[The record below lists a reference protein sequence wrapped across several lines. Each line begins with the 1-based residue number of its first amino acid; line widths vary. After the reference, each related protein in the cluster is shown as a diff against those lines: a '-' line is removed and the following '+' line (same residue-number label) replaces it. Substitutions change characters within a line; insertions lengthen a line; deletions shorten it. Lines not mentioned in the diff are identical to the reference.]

1 MTDTLE
7 LDFVDDETCAGFRLQ
22 RLEIL
27 NWGTF
32 NNKIWTF
39 NLEGKNAL
47 LTGDIG
53 SGKST
58 LVDAVTTLLVPA
70 HRIAYNKAA
79 GADNKERSLRSYVL
93 GYYKS
98 ERMENSAGGKP
109 VALRDHRHYSVIL
122 GIFHNEGF
130 DQTVTLAQV
139 FSLKDASAKPTPFYV
154 TADRPLTIA
163 ENFSG
168 FGKDINNLRKNLRKG
183 GAEIFD
189 SFPPYGTW
197 FRRRFGINN
206 EQAMEL
212 FHQTV
217 SMKSVG
223 NLTDFVRS
231 HMLEPFDVAQRIKH
245 LIAHFEDL
253 NRAHEAILKAR
264 LQVERLTPL
273 VEECDRHALIMLDA
287 DRMRAGRDALTG
299 WFATLKHALLEKRL
313 INLNDECQRHEN
325 TLAQVGEQ
333 LQENRQQ
340 ERQLRAD
347 IASNGGD
354 RLEQLSLEIGQRQQ
368 EKNRRQQAA
377 NNYNGLLER
386 LALPAVRDS
395 DSWVETR
402 LLLQKNAG
410 ALIDSEAELQQQRN
424 DVALALS
431 RQRDA
436 HKLLTEEIN
445 DLRQRRSN
453 IDSRQI
459 KLRSAMCDA
468 LALSEEQLPFVGEL
482 LAVREEE
489 QAWEGAAER
498 LLHGFGLSVLV
509 ADTHYPQ
516 VSKWVETNH
525 LYGRLSYFRVNLA
538 QHNALVLPAPGSL
551 SEKLQIKPDTG
562 WHDWLDR
569 RIHQQF
575 NHVCCETLEQFRR
588 ESKAVTR
595 SGQIKSP
602 GDRHDKDDRHNINDR
617 SRYILGWSNQ
627 QKIAALEKQSQALER
642 EIAELGSE
650 LAAVESQLKVLQQ
663 QRDIYTRLG
672 EHNDFQTLNWQPVA
686 QEISRLE
693 SEKLA
698 LERASDR
705 LTVLNQQLE
714 DTLNTIGNLE
724 KAHTEKTGL
733 LGRAQEKIERA
744 EEMLQDVN
752 TLRQQAEQQGIHRH
766 YPQLETWR
774 SEALPER
781 LITLESCDNCQQEM
795 RSWLQDKIDA
805 EDKKQA
811 RSRDKIINSMAQYNR
826 DYPLETQETDASLES
841 ADEYRQML
849 NALQADDLPRFEARF
864 KQLLNENTINEIASF
879 QSQLNRER
887 ETIRERIERI
897 NNSLVPVDYNTGRY
911 IALLAESTT
920 DTDIRDFQSE
930 LRACTENTLTGS
942 EDDQYSEQK
951 FLQVRAIIER
961 FRGREGLSELD
972 KRWSTK
978 VTDVRNWFTFSAS
991 ERWREDNT
999 EHEHYSDSG
1008 GKSGGQK
1015 EKLAYTILAASLAYQ
1030 FGLEWGE
1037 KRSRSFRFVVIDEA
1051 FGRGSDESAH
1061 YGLELFK
1068 RLNLQLLIVTPLQKI
1083 HIIEPYVGSVGLVHN
1098 DAGKLSRLR
1107 NISIDVYQKE
1117 KAEKKGGL
1125 DNP

>member
-1 MTDTLE
+1 M
-7 LDFVDDETCAGFRLQ
+7 
-22 RLEIL
+22 
-27 NWGTF
+27 
-32 NNKIWTF
+32 KIRW
-39 NLEGKNAL
+39 
-47 LTGDIG
+47 
-53 SGKST
+53 
-58 LVDAVTTLLVPA
+58 
-70 HRIAYNKAA
+70 R
-79 GADNKERSLRSYVL
+79 
-93 GYYKS
+93 
-98 ERMENSAGGKP
+98 
-109 VALRDHRHYSVIL
+109 
-122 GIFHNEGF
+122 
-130 DQTVTLAQV
+130 
-139 FSLKDASAKPTPFYV
+139 
-154 TADRPLTIA
+154 
-163 ENFSG
+163 
-168 FGKDINNLRKNLRKG
+168 
-183 GAEIFD
+183 
-189 SFPPYGTW
+189 
-197 FRRRFGINN
+197 
-206 EQAMEL
+206 
-212 FHQTV
+212 
-217 SMKSVG
+217 
-223 NLTDFVRS
+223 
-231 HMLEPFDVAQRIKH
+231 
-245 LIAHFEDL
+245 
-253 NRAHEAILKAR
+253 
-264 LQVERLTPL
+264 
-273 VEECDRHALIMLDA
+273 
-287 DRMRAGRDALTG
+287 
-299 WFATLKHALLEKRL
+299 
-313 INLNDECQRHEN
+313 
-325 TLAQVGEQ
+325 
-333 LQENRQQ
+333 
-340 ERQLRAD
+340 
-347 IASNGGD
+347 SNGGD
-354 RLEQLSLEIGQRQQ
+354 RLAQLSLEISQRQQ

-377 NNYNGLLER
+377 NNYNGMLEI
-386 LALPAVRDS
+386 LTLPAVKDS
-395 DSWVETR
+395 EGWVETR

-410 ALIDSEAELQQQRN
+410 ALIDIEAELQQVRN
-424 DVALALS
+424 DFALALS

-459 KLRSAMCDA
+459 KLRMAMCNA
-468 LALSEEQLPFVGEL
+468 LSLSEEQLPFVGEL

-498 LLHGFGLSVLV
+498 LLHSFGLSVLV

-525 LYGRLSYFRVNLA
+525 LCGRLSYFRVNLTP
-538 QHNALVLPAPGSL
+538 HNTLVLPEPGSL
-551 SEKLQIKPDTG
+551 SEKLQIKPDTD
-562 WHDWLDR
+562 WHNWLKR

-588 ESKAVTR
+588 ESKAITR

-627 QKIAALEKQSQALER
+627 QKIAALEKQALALEQD
-642 EIAELGSE
+642 IGELGGK
-650 LAAVESQLKVLQQ
+650 LVAVESQLKALQQ
-663 QRDIYTRLG
+663 QRDINTRLG
-672 EHNDFQTLNWQPVA
+672 EHNDFQTINWQSVA

-698 LERASDR
+698 LEQASDR
-705 LTVLNQQLE
+705 LTVLNEQLE
-714 DTLNTIGNLE
+714 ENLNTIGNLE
-724 KAHTEKTGL
+724 KTHTEKTDL
-733 LGRAQEKIERA
+733 LGRAREKIERA
-744 EEMLQDVN
+744 EEMLHEVN
-752 TLRQQAEQQGIHRH
+752 TIRQQAEQQGMHLH

-774 SEALPER
+774 GEALPER
-781 LITLESCDNCQQEM
+781 LITMESCDNCQQEM

-811 RSRDKIINSMAQYNR
+811 RSRDKIINGMAQYNR
-826 DYPLETQETDASLES
+826 DYPLETQETDASMES

-849 NALQADDLPRFEARF
+849 NALLADDLPRFEARF

-879 QSQLNRER
+879 QSQLKRER

-911 IALLAESTT
+911 IALLAEPTT

-942 EDDQYSEQK
+942 EDDQYSEKK

-972 KRWSTK
+972 KRWTTK
-978 VTDVRNWFTFSAS
+978 VTDVRNWFNFSAS
-991 ERWREDNT
+991 ERWREDDT

-1098 DAGKLSRLR
+1098 DAGKISRLR
-1107 NISIDVYQKE
+1107 NISIDLYRKE

-1125 DNP
+1125 DNA